1 MNLSSYI
8 AKRYL
13 FAKKSHNV
21 INIISIISAAG
32 IAIGCMALI
41 VILSIYN
48 GFDSIVR
55 SLYSS
60 YTPDLVITPA
70 AGKVFSPFG
79 EKFDLLKKDPSV
91 LSFSEVLEENV
102 FLQYGDKHVIAT
114 AKGVD
119 SVYEHTT
126 GLKDHIVEG
135 NFDLQFGG
143 ISQVVIG
150 RFLAMELGLKTQF
163 VTPLDVYF
171 PSRTGDVSLLNP
183 ISSLKMETLYP
194 AGIVSLDQNFDKK
207 YIFIPLAS
215 LRSLLEYENEVSAI
229 EINLVSG
236 VSKNIQKKFSEIL
249 GSDYVIKN
257 KYQQNESLYK
267 LLSYEK
273 LAIYLILL
281 FIMIII
287 SCNVFSSLSMLIIEK
302 KFDIEILKSMGAT
315 DRLIK
320 KIFVT
325 EGWLISFCGIVVGVV
340 LGLMICVV
348 QQQFGIVKMPGNF
361 IIDAYPVVIKF
372 TDILIIVF
380 GVGIIGYLIARM
392 PLLFFRKNAKK

>member
-60 YTPDLVITPA
+60 YTPDLVITPV

-392 PLLFFRKNAKK
+392 PLLFFRKNTKK

>member
-60 YTPDLVITPA
+60 YTPDLVITPV

>member
-70 AGKVFSPFG
+70 VGKVFSPFG

>member
-70 AGKVFSPFG
+70 VGKVFSPFG
-79 EKFDLLKKDPSV
+79 EKFDLLRKDPSV

-143 ISQVVIG
+143 INQVVIG

-183 ISSLKMETLYP
+183 ISSLKRETLYP

-215 LRSLLEYENEVSAI
+215 LRNLLEYENEVSAI

-325 EGWLISFCGIVVGVV
+325 EGWLISFCGIVAGVV
-340 LGLMICVV
+340 LGLVICVV

-380 GVGIIGYLIARM
+380 GVGVIGYLIARM
-392 PLLFFRKNAKK
+392 PLLFFRKNTKK